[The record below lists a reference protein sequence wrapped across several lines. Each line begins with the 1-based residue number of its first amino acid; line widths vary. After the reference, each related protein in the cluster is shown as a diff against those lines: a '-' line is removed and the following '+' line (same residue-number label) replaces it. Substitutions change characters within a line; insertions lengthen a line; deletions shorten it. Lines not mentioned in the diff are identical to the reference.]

1 MRKVF
6 QENGCTDSRC
16 DSGSIKKGAS
26 SILRAASKGE
36 KACFS
41 ELRHMPGKEKNLGS
55 MMSNRHPCLEW
66 DFLERDRLTTR
77 SLSRA
82 NLSLSFDLR
91 ILPCE

>member
-16 DSGSIKKGAS
+16 DSGSVNKAAS

-41 ELRHMPGKEKNLGS
+41 ELGHMPGKES
-55 MMSNRHPCLEW
+55 EVYDAEP
-66 DFLERDRLTTR
+66 T
-77 SLSRA
+77 SLFGIGFS
-82 NLSLSFDLR
+82 
-91 ILPCE
+91 